1 MSLALLLF
9 LVLEF
14 PLSEYTIHL
23 HVQAETSVQNVYK
36 LNFC

>member
-9 LVLEF
+9 LMLEF

-23 HVQAETSVQNVYK
+23 HVRAETSVQAVYQ